1 MLDTTRPVEDL
12 RDAIGVALA
21 AGVSE
26 NEIVSMVAT
35 VAADAEQP
43 ALPGFEDEGLRIY
56 DELPDGLIDLATA
69 AKRYNRSPH
78 LMRTWVY
85 RGHLEERGRLRGR
98 GRNGGSIIVC
108 EDDLLKRI
116 NAPTSKGGR
125 PRKTVM
131 LT

>member
-43 ALPGFEDEGLRIY
+43 ELPGFEDEGLPIY
-56 DELPDGLIDLATA
+56 TELPVGLTDLATA
-69 AKRYNRSPH
+69 AKNHGCTVYR
-78 LMRTWVY
+78 LRTWVHK
-85 RGHLEERGRLRGR
+85 GHLQVQGRLRGPAP
-98 GRNGGSIIVC
+98 GGGLLLVA
-108 EDDLLKRI
+108 EDQVRSRLANPPK
-116 NAPTSKGGR
+116 NGR
-125 PRKTVM
+125 PRKSAITY
-131 LT
+131 